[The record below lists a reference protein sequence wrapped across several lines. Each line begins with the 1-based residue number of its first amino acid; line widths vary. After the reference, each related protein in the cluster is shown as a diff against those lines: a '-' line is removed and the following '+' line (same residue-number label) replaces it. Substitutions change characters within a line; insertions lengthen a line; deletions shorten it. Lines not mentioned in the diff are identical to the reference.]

1 MAEEVRMVLAEPVE
15 LVEEIV
21 ELLEEPELMVQL
33 VEGAERNQRVAQPE
47 LAQAAVPEDPAQVE
61 RQTKVV
67 PAAAIVVA
75 VAVAVSGVEVAVAV
89 RMMVLLVEVVA
100 QVSELSE
107 QPAQA
112 QLRGTAAIL
121 TVALPVKEARVVAA
135 ARVVMETLAAS

>member
-1 MAEEVRMVLAEPVE
+1 MAEEVKMELAEPVE
-15 LVEEIV
+15 LVGEIV
-21 ELLEEPELMVQL
+21 ELLEEAELMVQL

-75 VAVAVSGVEVAVAV
+75 VAVAVSGVEVVVAV

-107 QPAQA
+107 QPAQD
-112 QLRGTAAIL
+112 
-121 TVALPVKEARVVAA
+121 
-135 ARVVMETLAAS
+135 

>member
-1 MAEEVRMVLAEPVE
+1 MELAEPVE
-15 LVEEIV
+15 LVEEIL
-21 ELLEEPELMVQL
+21 ELMVEPELMVQL

-47 LAQAAVPEDPAQVE
+47 LAQAAVAEDPAQVE

-75 VAVAVSGVEVAVAV
+75 VAVAVSGVEVVVAV

-107 QPAQA
+107 QPAQD
-112 QLRGTAAIL
+112 
-121 TVALPVKEARVVAA
+121 
-135 ARVVMETLAAS
+135 